1 MYHGNQPELGGLF
14 LISIILVIIEC
25 IPIIACP
32 IIANN
37 KGRSVF
43 GWIMGG
49 IFLGYIALIIIAC
62 LSSNFY
68 EPPKIT
74 GYSLEASAILNAK
87 KMQKNNKRQGNG
99 NARVVIIKMMK
110 SLCSVKN
117 AVHLGKNNFNKM

>member
-14 LISIILVIIEC
+14 LISIILVIIKC

-87 KMQKNNKRQGNG
+87 KNAKKQQTPRKWECPCCYHKNDEEF
-99 NARVVIIKMMK
+99 V
-110 SLCSVKN
+110 LCEKCGASRK
-117 AVHLGKNNFNKM
+117 K